1 MRNLFCR
8 CELNAVQAIAGA
20 AIVTVALFA
29 WANGS
34 AMFDQHDVD
43 NVTNPLWQ
51 VWQIGA
57 LVIVFASV
65 WPLWFGTRR
74 VSWVRSLALGV
85 FAVTIF
91 VNTYTGVFGDY
102 SGEVWATVNPLF
114 LAFCSVSAPA
124 LWRCGCPAG
133 RVGAGIVVILGI
145 VVFFN
150 AYFINDGV
158 VWRIM
163 DPLMTMAALAWAAGA
178 SRANPAEPVD

>member
-8 CELNAVQAIAGA
+8 CDLNAIQAVAGA
-20 AIVTVALFA
+20 AIVTTALFA

-34 AMFDQHDVD
+34 AMFDQPDVD
-43 NVTNPLWQ
+43 NVANPLWQ

-57 LVIVFASV
+57 LVIAFAGV

-85 FAVTIF
+85 FALTIF

-114 LAFCSVSAPA
+114 LAFFSVARASPVALRLPRPGAWEPA
-124 LWRCGCPAG
+124 SSSSSPSWFSSTPTSS
-133 RVGAGIVVILGI
+133 
-145 VVFFN
+145 
-150 AYFINDGV
+150 
-158 VWRIM
+158 
-163 DPLMTMAALAWAAGA
+163 MTEWSGA
-178 SRANPAEPVD
+178 SWTR